1 MNEPAIPMFL
11 QEIAN
16 AFGAIDGVEAVT
28 WCGSSALGEAD
39 TYSDFDRV
47 TAAKERKDRKDEETE
62 ILGIFVCACCVLFV
76 LWRLFL

>member
-1 MNEPAIPMFL
+1 MNEPAIPTFL

-47 TAAKERKDRKDEETE
+47 TAAKERKDEETE